1 MKIKEIYKTKEK
13 IMNNSLTE
21 EQVKVL
27 NMSQSVIN
35 EVRKVIIGKDEIII
49 KVLLSI
55 LAGGHILIEDIP
67 GVGKTTLAVA
77 LSKALSLDYKR
88 LQFTP
93 DVLPTDVT
101 GFTILNKETHKF
113 EYKQGAALT
122 NLFLADEINRTSSKT
137 QSALLEVMEE
147 GKVTVDGITHKMPDP
162 YIVIATQNPVGSIG
176 TQMLPESQMDRFI
189 VRLTMGYP
197 NLESEVAMLKS
208 KQNLV
213 PVDNVRP
220 VVSAEDILQARK
232 VVENIY
238 VSDQV
243 FQYIVMLANATR
255 NNEYIKLGLSPRGTI
270 ALLGMTKATA
280 LLKGRDYV
288 IPDDVIYS
296 FKDVVLH
303 RLVFSSKAKINGFTG
318 EQILKGV
325 ISSVQVP
332 RVSK

>member
-1 MKIKEIYKTKEK
+1 
-13 IMNNSLTE
+13 MNSQLSQ

-27 NMSQSVIN
+27 SLTKSVIG
-35 EVRKVIIGKDEIII
+35 EVKKVIIGKDEIII

-55 LAGGHILIEDIP
+55 LAGGHVLIEDIP

-77 LSKALSLDYKR
+77 LSKALSLEYKR

-101 GFTILNKETHKF
+101 GFTILNKNTGKF

-147 GKVTVDGITHKMPDP
+147 GKVTVDGVTHKAPDP
-162 YIVIATQNPVGSIG
+162 YIVIATQNPIGSIG

-197 NLESEVAMLKS
+197 SLENEISVLKA

-220 VVSAEDILQARK
+220 VVSAQDIIAARNE
-232 VVENIY
+232 VDNVY
-238 VSDQV
+238 VSDQI
-243 FQYIVMLANATR
+243 FRYIAMLSDATR
-255 NNEYIKLGLSPRGTI
+255 NNEFIKLGLSPRGTI
-270 ALLGMTKATA
+270 AVLRMTKATA
-280 LLKGRDYV
+280 LLRGRDYV
-288 IPDDVIYS
+288 IPDDVLYCLE
-296 FKDVVLH
+296 DVVLH
-303 RLVFSSKAKINGFTG
+303 RIILSSKAKINSITG
-318 EQILKGV
+318 SQVLKS
-325 ISSVQVP
+325 ITSSVQVP
-332 RVSK
+332 RISR

>member
-1 MKIKEIYKTKEK
+1 MKIKETYKTKEK

-67 GVGKTTLAVA
+67 GVGKTTLVVA

-88 LQFTP
+88 LQITP

-137 QSALLEVMEE
+137 QSALLEVME
-147 GKVTVDGITHKMPDP
+147 
-162 YIVIATQNPVGSIG
+162 
-176 TQMLPESQMDRFI
+176 
-189 VRLTMGYP
+189 
-197 NLESEVAMLKS
+197 
-208 KQNLV
+208 
-213 PVDNVRP
+213 
-220 VVSAEDILQARK
+220 
-232 VVENIY
+232 
-238 VSDQV
+238 
-243 FQYIVMLANATR
+243 
-255 NNEYIKLGLSPRGTI
+255 
-270 ALLGMTKATA
+270 
-280 LLKGRDYV
+280 
-288 IPDDVIYS
+288 
-296 FKDVVLH
+296 
-303 RLVFSSKAKINGFTG
+303 
-318 EQILKGV
+318 
-325 ISSVQVP
+325 
-332 RVSK
+332 

>member
-1 MKIKEIYKTKEK
+1 MKIKETYKTKEK

-35 EVRKVIIGKDEIII
+35 EVRKVIIGK
-49 KVLLSI
+49 
-55 LAGGHILIEDIP
+55 EDIP

-213 PVDNVRP
+213 PVDNVRQ
-220 VVSAEDILQARK
+220 EKLWKIFM
-232 VVENIY
+232 
-238 VSDQV
+238 
-243 FQYIVMLANATR
+243 FQIR
-255 NNEYIKLGLSPRGTI
+255 
-270 ALLGMTKATA
+270 
-280 LLKGRDYV
+280 
-288 IPDDVIYS
+288 
-296 FKDVVLH
+296 
-303 RLVFSSKAKINGFTG
+303 FSS
-318 EQILKGV
+318 
-325 ISSVQVP
+325 ISLCLQMQP
-332 RVSK
+332 ETMNI

>member
-1 MKIKEIYKTKEK
+1 MQTK
-13 IMNNSLTE
+13 LTE
-21 EQVKVL
+21 QQLRVL
-27 NMSQSVIN
+27 NMSQNIMK
-35 EVRKVIIGKDEIII
+35 EVKKVIIGKDDIIV

-101 GFTILNKETHKF
+101 GFTILNKQTQKF

-137 QSALLEVMEE
+137 QSALLEIMEE
-147 GKVTVDGITHKMPDP
+147 GKVTVDGVTRKAPDP
-162 YIVIATQNPVGSIG
+162 YIVIATQNPIGSIG

-197 NLESEVAMLKS
+197 NLESEVMMLKS
-208 KQNLV
+208 KQNLI
-213 PVDNVRP
+213 PVDEVMA
-220 VVSAEDILQARK
+220 VVTADDIIAARK
-232 VVENIY
+232 EVENIY
-238 VSDQV
+238 VADQV
-243 FQYIVMLANATR
+243 FKYIAMLAAATR
-255 NNEYIKLGLSPRGTI
+255 NHQYIKLGLSPRGTI
-270 ALLGMTKATA
+270 ALLRMTKATA

-288 IPDDVIYS
+288 IPDDVIYT

-303 RLVFSSKAKINGFTG
+303 RIVLNSKAKINGVSG
-318 EQILKGV
+318 EQVLKD
-325 ISSVQVP
+325 IITSVEVP
-332 RVSK
+332 RITK

>member
-1 MKIKEIYKTKEK
+1 
-13 IMNNSLTE
+13 MNNSLTE

-147 GKVTVDGITHKMPDP
+147 GKVTVDGITIDLTIFNHITRLISAI
-162 YIVIATQNPVGSIG
+162 IVTIDGK
-176 TQMLPESQMDRFI
+176 DCI
-189 VRLTMGYP
+189 V
-197 NLESEVAMLKS
+197 
-208 KQNLV
+208 
-213 PVDNVRP
+213 
-220 VVSAEDILQARK
+220 
-232 VVENIY
+232 
-238 VSDQV
+238 
-243 FQYIVMLANATR
+243 
-255 NNEYIKLGLSPRGTI
+255 
-270 ALLGMTKATA
+270 LLGNT
-280 LLKGRDYV
+280 
-288 IPDDVIYS
+288 
-296 FKDVVLH
+296 
-303 RLVFSSKAKINGFTG
+303 
-318 EQILKGV
+318 
-325 ISSVQVP
+325 
-332 RVSK
+332 

>member
-1 MKIKEIYKTKEK
+1 MENKK
-13 IMNNSLTE
+13 TE
-21 EQVKVL
+21 EI
-27 NMSQSVIN
+27 MR
-35 EVRKVIIGKDEIII
+35 EVRKVIFGKDECIRQ
-49 KVLLSI
+49 VMTAI

-67 GVGKTTLAVA
+67 GVGKTSMALAFA
-77 LSKALSLDYKR
+77 KAMNLTQNR
-88 LQFTP
+88 VQFTP
-93 DVLPTDVT
+93 DVLPSDIV
-101 GFTILNKETHKF
+101 GFSMFIKEKEAF
-113 EYKQGAALT
+113 VYQPGAVMC
-122 NLFLADEINRTSSKT
+122 NLFLADEINRTSAKT

-270 ALLGMTKATA
+270 ALLRMTKATA

>member
-1 MKIKEIYKTKEK
+1 
-13 IMNNSLTE
+13 MNNSLTE

-147 GKVTVDGITHKMPDP
+147 GQVTVDGETHELPKPFVVLAP
-162 YIVIATQNPVGSIG
+162 QNPVGSAG
-176 TQMLPESQMDRFI
+176 TQLLPQAQLDRFMI
-189 VRLTMGYP
+189 RMEMGYP
-197 NLESEVAMLKS
+197 DFQSQVNILRDRQTENPLDKAEQVTSTDEILEMQDEVTQIYIEDKILEYVTSLAM
-208 KQNLV
+208 N
-213 PVDNVRP
+213 
-220 VVSAEDILQARK
+220 
-232 VVENIY
+232 
-238 VSDQV
+238 
-243 FQYIVMLANATR
+243 TR
-255 NNEYIKLGLSPRGTI
+255 EQEMIRLGVSPRG
-270 ALLGMTKATA
+270 ALAVTRLAKARA
-280 LLKGRDYV
+280 YVQGRDYV
-288 IPDDVIYS
+288 TPEDVQKV
-296 FKDVVLH
+296 FLDVCAH
-303 RLVFSSKAKINGFTG
+303 RIILNPKAKIAALSASDVLIEVLKQTKSPDNG
-318 EQILKGV
+318 
-325 ISSVQVP
+325 
-332 RVSK
+332 R